1 MIQPLI
7 PKVLAV
13 AKKIVTLD
21 DSKAILL
28 MEIWEELLETE
39 VSMLAPHL
47 KSVTDLCLEIATN
60 KDFEDAIRIKALSFV
75 GTLARLKKKVS
86 SNVICS
92 KHYINFFLV
101 SMASP

>member
-1 MIQPLI
+1 MHFLQTMIQPLI

-13 AKKIVTLD
+13 AKKIITVD

-47 KSVTDLCLEIATN
+47 KPVTDLCLEIAAN
-60 KDFEDAIRIKALSFV
+60 KDLEDAIRIKALNFV
-75 GTLARLKKKVS
+75 ATMARLKKKVM
-86 SNVICS
+86 
-92 KHYINFFLV
+92 FLI
-101 SMASP
+101 P